1 VTLSFTSVGD
11 GAGGPAS
18 YQLRSTAGPLSW
30 GSAPVVT
37 RGSCASPLVGSAV
50 GAKQTCTVLGLAAA
64 TAHQFQLV
72 AFRGTLNVDA
82 VFGGLSNVASG
93 TTLADPPSTAPV
105 ASVTLSPA
113 SLSLSVGATQRLTVT
128 LKDAGGTILTGRS
141 ISWTSSAP
149 LLATVSTSGVVSGV
163 AVGTATIRATSE
175 GISSSAAITITTAP
189 SGGGSASHEPAG
201 FRTFNDQPW
210 DFLTGNGWNYLR
222 RTASKDAGIVLDATA
237 LRSPADVLRIIF
249 TTDMRRD
256 TEPGVH
262 WLRLPWVTEIYTS
275 WWMKVSPNW
284 TCSPAGCGKITF
296 LFAQDGA
303 GQVYTNIYN
312 SASGQGAPYRV
323 GVNTEWAPYGQM
335 IWMPN
340 VTTTP
345 VNPGEWHRIEVYY
358 RWETSAGASDG
369 IVRWWV
375 DGTLNGSYTNVRYP
389 SARGFQEFQYA
400 PTLQNPPT
408 AEMYMYVDH
417 TYVSIP

>member
-1 VTLSFTSVGD
+1 
-11 GAGGPAS
+11 
-18 YQLRSTAGPLSW
+18 
-30 GSAPVVT
+30 
-37 RGSCASPLVGSAV
+37 
-50 GAKQTCTVLGLAAA
+50 
-64 TAHQFQLV
+64 
-72 AFRGTLNVDA
+72 
-82 VFGGLSNVASG
+82 
-93 TTLADPPSTAPV
+93 
-105 ASVTLSPA
+105 
-113 SLSLSVGATQRLTVT
+113 
-128 LKDAGGTILTGRS
+128 
-141 ISWTSSAP
+141 
-149 LLATVSTSGVVSGV
+149 
-163 AVGTATIRATSE
+163 
-175 GISSSAAITITTAP
+175 
-189 SGGGSASHEPAG
+189 
-201 FRTFNDQPW
+201 
-210 DFLTGNGWNYLR
+210 
-222 RTASKDAGIVLDATA
+222 
-237 LRSPADVLRIIF
+237 
-249 TTDMRRD
+249 
-256 TEPGVH
+256 VH

-400 PTLQNPPT
+400 PTLQNPPS
-408 AEMYMYVDH
+408 AEMYMYIDH
-417 TYVSIP
+417 TYTSIP